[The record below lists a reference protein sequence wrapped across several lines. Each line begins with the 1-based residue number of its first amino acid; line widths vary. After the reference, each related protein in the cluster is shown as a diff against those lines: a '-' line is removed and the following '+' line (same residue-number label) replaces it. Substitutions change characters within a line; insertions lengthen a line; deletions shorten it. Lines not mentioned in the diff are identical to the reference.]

1 MTIDHHIHLF
11 YSCRYW
17 SISETAGQGIKNLQQ
32 FNAAIDKGQNRCVG
46 FLSDTDFWSVHL
58 NISGHRK
65 PIYFATTDDL
75 YAAMEGKKILPGLVR
90 GIVNDNT
97 SSCNVFPAGC
107 ISPQAFQIKK
117 GQRYNGPVDD
127 SRYGR
132 SSYIYRNNKSW
143 SQESAVQNKTCTKLF
158 RGWH

>member
-58 NISGHRK
+58 SISGHRK

-75 YAAMEGKKILPGLVR
+75 YAAMEGKKILPGLAR

-107 ISPQAFQIKK
+107 ISPQAFQMKK
-117 GQRYNGPVDD
+117 GKDTTDLLMTVDTAVHH
-127 SRYGR
+127 
-132 SSYIYRNNKSW
+132 IYRNNKSW